1 MRCQKCDAKNEDN
14 SNTCFSCGADLG
26 LNIPRMVFL
35 NQTSRGPLPPINLP
49 IATMVFQM
57 LRKNKLWLIIGV
69 GVFFLLAFILAYI
82 VANSGTGIYLWIRDI
97 FWRIIT

>member
-1 MRCQKCDAKNEDN
+1 MQCPKCSAENKDED
-14 SNTCFSCGADLG
+14 SICSSCGVDLG
-26 LNIPRMVFL
+26 LSIPRMVFL
-35 NQTSRGPLPPINLP
+35 NQTSRGSLPPINLP
-49 IATMVFQM
+49 IATMAFQM